1 MKWGKTTKSIR
12 TTEYLMLSF
21 IQNISWS
28 DDLASEAVRVSL
40 VLQSNKQANFFKRE
54 QQLGLALQDIGFSPS
69 FIYSLLIELLFLK
82 RSHLQ
87 I

>member
-28 DDLASEAVRVSL
+28 DDLASEAVGVSL

-54 QQLGLALQDIGFSPS
+54 QQLGLVLQDIGFSPS
-69 FIYSLLIELLFLK
+69 FIYI
-82 RSHLQ
+82 
-87 I
+87 